1 MKDIRIEQKSSVP
14 MWDKRGVASSKV
26 RGSKSFADILKA
38 SIKEV
43 NNLQL
48 NADKAIQELGAG
60 KTRSIHETMILL
72 EKADISFRLMM
83 QVRNKL
89 MEAYREIMHT
99 QV

>member
-1 MKDIRIEQKSSVP
+1 MKDISI
-14 MWDKRGVASSKV
+14 GH
-26 RGSKSFADILKA
+26 KSFMPQLEKTGDLPSKETKSKNFAETLQD

-43 NNLQL
+43 NDLQVG
-48 NADKAIQELGAG
+48 ADKAVQELGAG
-60 KTRSIHETMILL
+60 KTTNIHETMILL